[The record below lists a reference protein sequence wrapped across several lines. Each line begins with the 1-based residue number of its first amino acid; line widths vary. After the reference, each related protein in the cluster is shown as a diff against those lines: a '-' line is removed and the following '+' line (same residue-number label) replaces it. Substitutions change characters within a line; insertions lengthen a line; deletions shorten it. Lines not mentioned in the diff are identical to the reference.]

1 MGSLVALEVGGLADW
16 LKQNNPPGFRHQG
29 SQPTSDNKIVSHLS
43 VPPSTGDPVWSNWR
57 TPWSKSRD
65 LLPGPVLGR
74 SQGLCTWITFV
85 NIIYSKVPSFCSRP
99 LEIYMFKVFSSVNIY
114 FCFVSLMMSE
124 LELQFLHFK
133 NLKLCKILGKVQIQ
147 IEATILLRR
156 MGITK
161 NWRWTGDFRNNTD
174 TDTQGY
180 DEIFQCTFT
189 LELDNSFL

>member
-1 MGSLVALEVGGLADW
+1 
-16 LKQNNPPGFRHQG
+16 
-29 SQPTSDNKIVSHLS
+29 
-43 VPPSTGDPVWSNWR
+43 
-57 TPWSKSRD
+57 
-65 LLPGPVLGR
+65 
-74 SQGLCTWITFV
+74 
-85 NIIYSKVPSFCSRP
+85 
-99 LEIYMFKVFSSVNIY
+99 
-114 FCFVSLMMSE
+114 MMSE

-189 LELDNSFL
+189 LELDNSFLLEHKISVGAKYRQWSKLLVG